1 VQLLSNYLHAVGSN
15 LLLDEAIRS
24 ADFEMCIACSLDF
37 LPLAFARGRQNYA
50 PLIEH
55 EVRRWNTMDAP
66 TREQMAAASFVP
78 TPNGKVSYAADE
90 NLETKNLVS
99 SLYFHSHSIKL
110 CDNQLQLTKTAWNRK
125 GKLTPATVKRTA
137 AIQPA
142 ITQIRNNSASFFYQP
157 KKRKVDESAHSI
169 HRVHEQELEPF
180 WRSLPEYVK
189 QNKLPYVEGEQKNVR
204 GVN

>member
-1 VQLLSNYLHAVGSN
+1 VQLLSNYLHAVGTN

-24 ADFEMCIACSLDF
+24 ADFKMCIACSLDF

-90 NLETKNLVS
+90 ELETKNLVS
-99 SLYFHSHSIKL
+99 IPCFHSQSIKL
-110 CDNQLQLTKTAWNRK
+110 
-125 GKLTPATVKRTA
+125 
-137 AIQPA
+137 
-142 ITQIRNNSASFFYQP
+142 
-157 KKRKVDESAHSI
+157 
-169 HRVHEQELEPF
+169 
-180 WRSLPEYVK
+180 
-189 QNKLPYVEGEQKNVR
+189 
-204 GVN
+204 